1 MTVSR
6 GSVQIAFVAAL
17 GGFLLGFDATVI
29 AGTLPFLRHYYF
41 GPAAGGGDVRLGIA
55 ISCLEW
61 GAMIGNLSAGK
72 LADRYG
78 RRTILQVTAA
88 LFLASSI
95 LAATSRSYAMFVA
108 ARIIGGLGVGSAIL
122 IAPMYIAEIAP
133 PGRRGMLVSVNQLMI
148 VIGIAASSVSNWL
161 LLPVGQDNWRWMLG
175 IEAVPAIAF
184 LLLLARVPES
194 PRWLVLSGREERAR
208 EVMRTLGEPAADEQ
222 YDALR
227 ASIGASRTSGFGSLR
242 DRGILRVL
250 VFCIGLGVFQQV
262 TGINAVFYYLPVIF
276 TKSTGSVVDAFWQ
289 TVVVGVVNV
298 LMTLLAMRFIDR
310 LGRRPLLL
318 IGGLGMAASLL
329 TISAGFERG
338 SAHAWLVL
346 PAVIGYVASF
356 AVSFGPIVWVL
367 VSELFPNRSRAIAIS
382 VVGFCNSLS
391 SAVVTFLFP
400 WQFHRWGASDTFLGY
415 AILAIS
421 ATVFVARYA
430 PETRG
435 RTLEEIEQSL
445 RDGTLWG
452 VGMKNARSN
461 TLRWLKRTACR
472 LGIGA

>member
-1 MTVSR
+1 MTGSR
-6 GSVQIAFVAAL
+6 GSAQIAFVAAL

-29 AGTLPFLRHYYF
+29 AGTVPFLRHYFF
-41 GPAAGGGDVRLGIA
+41 GYAGGGDLRLGIA

-61 GAMIGNLSAGK
+61 GAMTGNLCAGR

-78 RRTILQVTAA
+78 RRTTLQVTAT

-95 LAATSRSYAMFVA
+95 LAATSTSYSVFIA

-122 IAPMYIAEIAP
+122 VAPMYIAEIAP
-133 PGRRGMLVSVNQLMI
+133 PSRRGMLVSVNQLMI

-161 LLPVGQDNWRWMLG
+161 LLPVGPDNWRWMLG
-175 IEAVPAIAF
+175 IEAVPSLAF

-194 PRWLVLSGREERAR
+194 PRWLLLDGRDGEAR
-208 EVMRTLGEPAADEQ
+208 EALGGFAGLDLGEPYES
-222 YDALR
+222 L
-227 ASIGASRTSGFGSLR
+227 RTSISAAPASGFRSLGER
-242 DRGILRVL
+242 RIRGVL
-250 VFCIGLGVFQQV
+250 GFCIVLGVFQQV
-262 TGINAVFYYLPVIF
+262 TGINAVFYYLPIIF
-276 TKSTGSVVDAFWQ
+276 TKSTGNLVDAFWQ

-298 LMTLLAMRFIDR
+298 LMTLLAMRVIDR
-310 LGRRPLLL
+310 RGRRPLLL
-318 IGGLGMAASLL
+318 IGGLGMTASLL
-329 TISAGFERG
+329 AISAGFEWG
-338 SAHAWLVL
+338 SSGAWLVL
-346 PAVIGYVASF
+346 PAVIAYVASF

-367 VSELFPNRSRAIAIS
+367 VSELFPNRVRAIAIS

-400 WQFHRWGASDTFLGY
+400 WQFHRWGASATFLGY

-445 RDGTLWG
+445 RDGTLSG
-452 VGMKNARSN
+452 SPRKNARSLA
-461 TLRWLKRTACR
+461 LRR
-472 LGIGA
+472 LARAVRRHGSDA